1 MRTSHRWMTGLA
13 MSACLLFPGCLD
25 TYDVTTVVSADG
37 TCERV
42 ITLKRDSRKLP
53 SGAFPVPVDSSWT
66 CAWSETTKA
75 TTTGGPGS
83 GRREYIYSAKK
94 RFSDFEEL
102 SREYP
107 PQRDPANLS
116 IRVRVE
122 KKFRWFYT
130 YYVYDET
137 YERFDPLHDP
147 IQPSIFLTQD
157 EIQRFMSSE
166 KPDSLLQAKW
176 NLWDRRKKEE
186 WAFARLIDL
195 VRKKNDPALPVS
207 LFERHK
213 ERLIGA
219 LSHDSSSGNG
229 APGKKR
235 QKGRPSPRDQHAE
248 VNDNVLEVMARV
260 LDTKAVWGLSAG
272 LDSLGEE
279 FFRRDSVA
287 GRANGAYANTVV
299 VPGVIVETN
308 AQEVRG
314 TTAVWRF
321 NNEHLALADY
331 RMTVESR
338 MVNLWAMIL
347 SGIVVL
353 MAVVFPIFRRRRYGI

>member
-1 MRTSHRWMTGLA
+1 MRTNHRWMTGLA
-13 MSACLLFPGCLD
+13 LSACLLFPGCLE

-75 TTTGGPGS
+75 AATDGPGS
-83 GRREYIYSAKK
+83 GGREYIYRAKK

-102 SREYP
+102 NRAYP
-107 PQRDPANLS
+107 PQRDPANLE

-137 YERFDPLHDP
+137 YGRFDPLHDP
-147 IQPSIFLTQD
+147 IQPSAFLTEE

-166 KPDSLLQAKW
+166 KPDSLLEAKW
-176 NLWDRRKKEE
+176 KLWDQRKKEE
-186 WAFARLIDL
+186 WAFVLLIDL

-207 LFERHK
+207 LFEQHK
-213 ERLIGA
+213 ERLIA
-219 LSHDSSSGNG
+219 AFSHDSSSGGG
-229 APGKKR
+229 AARKKG
-235 QKGRPSPRDQHAE
+235 QKGRPSPKVQE
-248 VNDNVLEVMARV
+248 PGVNGEVLEVMARV
-260 LDTKAVWGLSAG
+260 LNTTAVWGLSAG
-272 LDSLGEE
+272 LDSLGAE

-287 GRANGAYANTVV
+287 GRANGAYTNTVV

-321 NNEHLALADY
+321 NHEHLALADY
-331 RMTVESR
+331 HMTVESR
-338 MVNLWAMIL
+338 VVNLWAMIV

-353 MAVVFPIFRRRRYGI
+353 MAIVFPMFHRRRHGM

>member
-1 MRTSHRWMTGLA
+1 MRTNHRWMTGLA

-25 TYDVTTVVSADG
+25 KYEVTTVVSTDG

-42 ITLKRDSRKLP
+42 ITLKRDSQKLP

-66 CAWSETTKA
+66 CTWSETTKA
-75 TTTGGPGS
+75 TTTGSPG
-83 GRREYIYSAKK
+83 GGGKEYLYSAKK
-94 RFSDFEEL
+94 RFADFEGL

-107 PQRDPANLS
+107 PQRDPGNLS

-122 KKFRWFYT
+122 EKFRWFYT
-130 YYVYDET
+130 YYAYDET

-147 IQPSIFLTQD
+147 IQPTAFLTPE
-157 EIQRFMSSE
+157 EIQRFMASE
-166 KPDSLLQAKW
+166 KPDSLLEAKW
-176 NLWDRRKKEE
+176 KLWDQRKKEE

-195 VRKKNDPALPVS
+195 VRRKNDPALPVS
-207 LFERHK
+207 LFERNK
-213 ERLIGA
+213 ERLISA
-219 LSHDSSSGNG
+219 LSHDSTSGRE
-229 APGKKR
+229 ATRKKA
-235 QKGRPSPRDQHAE
+235 QKGVPSPEDHHGAVDE
-248 VNDNVLEVMARV
+248 NVLEVMASV
-260 LDTKAVWGLSAG
+260 LGTRKVRGLSAG
-272 LDSLGEE
+272 LDSLAAE

-287 GRANGAYANTVV
+287 GRANGAYTNTVI

-338 MVNLWAMIL
+338 VVNLWAMVL

-353 MAVVFPIFRRRRYGI
+353 IAVVFPVSRRRRHGI